1 MMKNLKS
8 FFLRL
13 IGRSDKKKPDS
24 SIYPMF

>member
-1 MMKNLKS
+1 MKTIKS

-13 IGRSDKKKPDS
+13 IGRPEKKKPDS

>member
-1 MMKNLKS
+1 MKAIKS

>member
-1 MMKNLKS
+1 MKAIKS

-13 IGRSDKKKPDS
+13 IGRPEKKKPDS